1 MFQFIAKLFRK
12 KKHRATMERNEAKP
26 RPVPR
31 YRDHAPRRS
40 EAARVIAEELLDNS
54 EDIIDAMRR
63 RNCASTSP
71 MFIPIPFD
79 STPAPAPNYDAP
91 LEAPES
97 PAPSSDSYS
106 CSSPYSSDTS
116 SSSDSGS
123 SSSDSG
129 SSDGGGCSGGGD

>member
-31 YRDHAPRRS
+31 YHDHAPRRS
-40 EAARVIAEELLDNS
+40 ERARVIAEELLDNS

-63 RNCASTSP
+63 RNCGTTSP

-79 STPAPAPNYDAP
+79 SEPAPKPDYNAP

-106 CSSPYSSDTS
+106 CGSSHSSDS
-116 SSSDSGS
+116 SGSDSGS

-129 SSDGGGCSGGGD
+129 SSDCGGCSGGGD